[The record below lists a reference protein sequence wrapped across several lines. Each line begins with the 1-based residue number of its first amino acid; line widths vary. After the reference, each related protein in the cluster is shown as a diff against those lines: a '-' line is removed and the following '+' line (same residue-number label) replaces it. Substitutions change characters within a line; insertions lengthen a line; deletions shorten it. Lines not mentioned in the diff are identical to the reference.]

1 MESSPS
7 VVMRVQD
14 GEEED
19 AHPGPGAARVQ
30 RDEGHAHGLVEGDE
44 RHHGDGPHDEG
55 VAGGVEVHVLV
66 APGSG
71 LVSGWKIEKR
81 LLLRSCF
88 LCLTHKDST
97 IMSQR
102 MRMRLLP
109 GMK

>member
-1 MESSPS
+1 
-7 VVMRVQD
+7 MRIQD

-30 RDEGHAHGLVEGDE
+30 RHEGHAHGLVESDE
-44 RHHGDGPHDEG
+44 RDHGDGPHDEG

-66 APGSG
+66 APGPG
-71 LVSGWKIEKR
+71 LVPGWGKTGR
-81 LLLRSCF
+81 LVLRSCF